1 MSSLISGLPLSPNP
15 SPTRGEGSYPATPT
29 LPLSLYVHLPWCVRK
44 CPYCDFNSHALN
56 DAPLPER
63 DYIDALLNDL
73 AQSAST
79 VTTRPLRSIFIGG
92 GTPNL
97 FSAAAIGCLLDGV
110 ARHFPLPSDIEITM
124 EANPGAG
131 DEIAQ
136 RFVEY
141 RNVGINRLSLGA
153 QSLDDGLLKTLGRIH
168 TAEEARQA
176 IVAALNVFPRVNL
189 DFMFALPGQT
199 MDMLDSVL
207 REVCAFGASHLS
219 FYQLTLEPH
228 TPFHHAPPEHLPDVD
243 TAAAMQE
250 HVEELLANAGY
261 GRYEVSAY
269 AKPGAKCEHNLNYW
283 QFGDYLGIGAGA
295 HGKVS
300 FFDDDGKVIRVERTI
315 KQAHPRRYMET
326 ALDTAPKTLTVESR
340 MVAPHE
346 FAFEFMLNA
355 LRLKDGVPRTLFP
368 ERTGVPLADI
378 APMVQDAIT
387 RGLLEP
393 DDAVFRTTPLGW
405 RFLNDAM
412 QCFLAEGE

>member
-1 MSSLISGLPLSPNP
+1 M
-15 SPTRGEGSYPATPT
+15 PT

-56 DAPLPER
+56 EAPLPER
-63 DYIDALLNDL
+63 DYINALLNDL
-73 AQSAST
+73 AQSAT
-79 VTTRPLRSIFIGG
+79 MVTARPLRSIFIGG

-110 ARHFPLPSDIEITM
+110 ARHFTLSSNIEITM

-131 DEIAQ
+131 DGIAQ
-136 RFVEY
+136 RFAEV
-141 RNVGINRLSLGA
+141 RNTGVNRLSLGV

-168 TAEEARQA
+168 TADEARQA
-176 IVAALNVFPRVNL
+176 IAAALNVFPRVNL
-189 DFMFALPGQT
+189 DFMFALPGQA

-207 REVCAFGASHLS
+207 REACAFDASHLS

-228 TPFHHAPPEHLPDVD
+228 TPFHYAPPEHLPDAD
-243 TAAAMQE
+243 TTAAMQE
-250 HVEELLANAGY
+250 RVEEVLANAGY

-269 AKPGAKCEHNLNYW
+269 AKSGARCEHNLNYW

-300 FFDDDGKVIRVERTI
+300 FFDSDGKVIRVERAI
-315 KQAHPRRYMET
+315 KQPHPRCYMDAAPEALT
-326 ALDTAPKTLTVESR
+326 AESHIIEQR
-340 MVAPHE
+340 E

-355 LRLKDGVPRTLFP
+355 LRLKDGVPRALFF

-378 APMVQDAIT
+378 APMVQDAVA

-393 DDAVFRTTPLGW
+393 DDAVFRTTALGW
-405 RFLNDAM
+405 RFLNDTM
-412 QCFLAEGE
+412 QCFLTDER